1 MSADAERA
9 LIVTFPPVLLYGGR
23 PPAFLGNFS
32 RRAKPSRTFLLA
44 PGAQTPSSS
53 QSPLYSGRPSMGI
66 RHVAPLL
73 LLSPP
78 NPLRWALAGTPIKCL
93 RCTNTA
99 WPGITVAG
107 GDSIQKGNEV
117 SHKAFL
123 PTFFSEKSR
132 LPADDVFRNLPQR
145 LSGLHIKALA
155 AGQVGQRDDAHQ
167 LSSLHHRQAAHLLA
181 GHELGGGPA
190 IVLG

>member
-1 MSADAERA
+1 MERTKDRRGTAPMSADAERA
-9 LIVTFPPVLLYGGR
+9 LIVTFPPVPLYGGR

-44 PGAQTPSSS
+44 PEAQAPSSS

-123 PTFFSEKSR
+123 PTFFSKKVGYSR
-132 LPADDVFRNLPQR
+132 RSTRWTWTQR
-145 LSGLHIKALA
+145 FLSVSMVK
-155 AGQVGQRDDAHQ
+155 
-167 LSSLHHRQAAHLLA
+167 RQALILQ
-181 GHELGGGPA
+181 GPSA
-190 IVLG
+190 SS

>member
-1 MSADAERA
+1 MLLSARTESNQRCAKGCVSDERLRAAGVQSRPTPWTPITGDA
-9 LIVTFPPVLLYGGR
+9 LLRIWHLR
-23 PPAFLGNFS
+23 PAAPNHNILHPSCRGPLG
-32 RRAKPSRTFLLA
+32 
-44 PGAQTPSSS
+44 PSSS
-53 QSPLYSGRPSMGI
+53 QSPLYSGRPSVGI
-66 RHVAPLL
+66 RHAAPLL

-123 PTFFSEKSR
+123 PTFFSKKVGYSR
-132 LPADDVFRNLPQR
+132 RSTRWTWTQR
-145 LSGLHIKALA
+145 FLSVSMVK
-155 AGQVGQRDDAHQ
+155 
-167 LSSLHHRQAAHLLA
+167 RQALILQ
-181 GHELGGGPA
+181 GPSA
-190 IVLG
+190 SS

>member
-1 MSADAERA
+1 MS
-9 LIVTFPPVLLYGGR
+9 LPQ
-23 PPAFLGNFS
+23 
-32 RRAKPSRTFLLA
+32 K
-44 PGAQTPSSS
+44 
-53 QSPLYSGRPSMGI
+53 SPLQAR
-66 RHVAPLL
+66 
-73 LLSPP
+73 
-78 NPLRWALAGTPIKCL
+78 
-93 RCTNTA
+93 
-99 WPGITVAG
+99 
-107 GDSIQKGNEV
+107 KGNKV

-190 IVLG
+190 IVLGDTVAHPRVIISRTRVWAGSSSAATQRSTISRSVTMPRSFRSSPHTGSTPTL

>member
-1 MSADAERA
+1 MQEGVPRKKGSRDGDYEHPPLARCSSEPYSLAHLWLLSVRAESNIR
-9 LIVTFPPVLLYGGR
+9 LYNGTCPAGRNSSHKKGGSD
-23 PPAFLGNFS
+23 LS
-32 RRAKPSRTFLLA
+32 SHSHKKFLLRA
-44 PGAQTPSSS
+44 
-53 QSPLYSGRPSMGI
+53 
-66 RHVAPLL
+66 
-73 LLSPP
+73 
-78 NPLRWALAGTPIKCL
+78 
-93 RCTNTA
+93 
-99 WPGITVAG
+99 
-107 GDSIQKGNEV
+107 QKGNEV

>member
-1 MSADAERA
+1 MQEGVPRKKGSRDGDYEH
-9 LIVTFPPVLLYGGR
+9 PP
-23 PPAFLGNFS
+23 
-32 RRAKPSRTFLLA
+32 LA
-44 PGAQTPSSS
+44 RCSSE
-53 QSPLYSGRPSMGI
+53 PYSLA
-66 RHVAPLL
+66 HLW
-73 LLSPP
+73 LLSVRAESNIRLYNGTRP
-78 NPLRWALAGTPIKCL
+78 AGRNLLHKKGGSDAKCH
-93 RCTNTA
+93 
-99 WPGITVAG
+99 
-107 GDSIQKGNEV
+107 
-117 SHKAFL
+117 SHKNL
-123 PTFFSEKSR
+123 PYRRGRETKFPTKLFCLLFFSEKSR

>member
-1 MSADAERA
+1 MNTRLWRGVRRSHTPWRIFGYFLCEQKVTSVSITEPVPQGGTFSIKKVGATQNVTPTKISLTGAEGKQS
-9 LIVTFPPVLLYGGR
+9 FPQSFFAYF
-23 PPAFLGNFS
+23 FL
-32 RRAKPSRTFLLA
+32 R
-44 PGAQTPSSS
+44 
-53 QSPLYSGRPSMGI
+53 
-66 RHVAPLL
+66 
-73 LLSPP
+73 
-78 NPLRWALAGTPIKCL
+78 
-93 RCTNTA
+93 
-99 WPGITVAG
+99 
-107 GDSIQKGNEV
+107 
-117 SHKAFL
+117 
-123 PTFFSEKSR
+123 KSR